1 MENLLFKLWKY
12 NDWANTALIDSLIQ
26 QEQCLVIPAKSM
38 VLLSHMI
45 TTQTVWLDRI
55 KGEKSSLGIWEH
67 YELKTCKQL
76 HLQSSA
82 ELKLQLDQHQ
92 AQLQQ
97 NIAYANSQGKSYENE
112 LEDILLHIFN
122 HATYHRG
129 QIAQDLRLN
138 GLEPLNT
145 DYITFVR

>member
-1 MENLLFKLWKY
+1 METLLNKLWKY
-12 NDWANTALIDSLIQ
+12 NDWANTALIDSLLQ
-26 QEQCLVIPAKSM
+26 QEQQQVIPTKSR
-38 VLLSHMI
+38 VLLSHMM

-55 KGEKSSLGIWEH
+55 KGEKSSLGIWDQH
-67 YELKTCKQL
+67 ELETCKQL
-76 HLQSSA
+76 HQQSSA
-82 ELKLQLDQHQ
+82 QLKLQIDQHQ
-92 AQLQQ
+92 TQLQQ
-97 NIAYANSQGKSYENE
+97 NIAYTNSQGKSYENE